1 MPASTSRAHLKP
13 VKKNYVINFKR
24 KRKYT
29 RAAPSGLRPV
39 KESPT
44 MSPTVCASRLAMD
57 SPCGLSRDV
66 VP

>member
-1 MPASTSRAHLKP
+1 MPASTSRAHLNAR
-13 VKKNYVINFKR
+13 KKTY
-24 KRKYT
+24 
-29 RAAPSGLRPV
+29 PGPLRPV